1 MNIQSSLRLSP
12 VKTSSLPGIALAAA
26 AICMGLSSAPAAAA
40 TCTPTGSYQFLYPSD
55 TIFEITNN
63 PYGDESS
70 STDGSC
76 VLLSSISASDNVAW
90 YTQWTQS
97 ESNNYDVYAY
107 PEIIFPG
114 GSESSGLPAELSSI
128 SSIPSTWKYTLVSSV
143 SDGYD
148 VAYDLWVYDNSAGTD
163 TPTEVMIWTN
173 ASFGQD
179 GTDVGSFSAGGLTF
193 TLYQTL
199 PADYSWT
206 NHPVYSFVSTTQV
219 SSVGFDLHAFLEHLV
234 DAGYISSSDYLTSVD
249 AGIEIRNGT
258 GSLTTTEY
266 FTYVNLN

>member
-1 MNIQSSLRLSP
+1 MNTQTSLRPPFFNTSRLSGLA
-12 VKTSSLPGIALAAA
+12 VLAAA
-26 AICMGLSSAPAAAA
+26 ACMSLSPLPAAAA
-40 TCTPTGSYQFLYPSD
+40 SCTPTGDYQFLYPTD

-70 STDGSC
+70 TSDGSC

-114 GSESSGLPAELSSI
+114 GSESSGLPAELSNI

-143 SDGYD
+143 GDGYD
-148 VAYDLWVYDNSAGTD
+148 VAYDLWVYDNSSATG

-179 GTDVGSFSAGGLTF
+179 GTDVGTFSAGGLSF

-219 SSVGFDLHAFLEHLV
+219 SSVGFDLHAFLWHLV

>member
-1 MNIQSSLRLSP
+1 MQMMTIKSA
-12 VKTSSLPGIALAAA
+12 VGHAVLAAA
-26 AICMGLSSAPAAAA
+26 VSLCVAAPARAAS
-40 TCTPTGSYQFLYPSD
+40 CTPTGSYEFLYPSS

-63 PYGDESS
+63 PYGDEG
-70 STDGSC
+70 STTNGTC
-76 VLLSSISASDNVAW
+76 VVLDSITNSHEVAW

-114 GSESSGLPAELSSI
+114 GSVSSGLPAQLSNI
-128 SSIPSTWKYTLVSSV
+128 ETIPSTWKYSLSSSV
-143 SDGYD
+143 SNGFD
-148 VAYDLWVYDNSAGTD
+148 VAYDLWVYTNSSGSG

-173 ASFGQD
+173 ATFGQD
-179 GTDVGSFSAGGLTF
+179 GTDVGSYSADGLTF

-206 NHPVYSFVSTTQV
+206 NHPVYTFVCTSQQT
-219 SSVGFDLHAFLEHLV
+219 SVGLNLLLFLNHLA
-234 DAGYISSSDYLTSVD
+234 DAGYISSSDYLNSVD
-249 AGIEIRNGT
+249 AGIEIRNGK

-266 FTYVNLN
+266 YTYVTLK

>member
-1 MNIQSSLRLSP
+1 MNTRSSLRQSP
-12 VKTSSLPGIALAAA
+12 FNTSSLSGLVFLAAA
-26 AICMGLSSAPAAAA
+26 AGMSFSSMPAAAA

-55 TIFEITNN
+55 TMFEITNN

-70 STDGSC
+70 TTDGSC

-114 GSESSGLPAELSSI
+114 GSVSSGLPAQLSGI
-128 SSIPSTWKYTLVSSV
+128 SSIPSTWQYTLVSSV
-143 SDGYD
+143 SNGYD
-148 VAYDLWVYDNSAGTD
+148 VAYDLWVYNNSAGTG

-173 ASFGQD
+173 ATFGQD
-179 GTDVGSFSAGGLTF
+179 GTDVGSFSAGGLSF

-206 NHPVYSFVSTTQV
+206 NHPVYTFVSTTQE
-219 SSVGFDLHAFLEHLV
+219 SSVGFDLHAFLWHLV